1 MESFVALDRARAEA
15 ERRLDAV
22 GPDQWNL
29 STPCTDWTVFD
40 IARHLVV
47 GNKMAAL
54 LVTGAGR
61 DDTLAH
67 LKAWHQADGAL
78 EPAALIAAFRTSADE
93 QAEALRQPGV
103 LELTVHHPVGDI
115 PGAQLLR
122 FRVGDMTLHAWDL
135 ARAIGADE
143 RLDPELADDVYTSML
158 PMAPFIGTLGMF
170 GSGPSG
176 DVDEGAA
183 VQARLLDLS
192 GRRS

>member
-1 MESFVALDRARAEA
+1 MESFVALDRARAEV

-22 GPDQWNL
+22 GPDQWSL
-29 STPCTDWTVFD
+29 PTPCTDWTVRD
-40 IARHLVV
+40 VARHLVV

-61 DDTLAH
+61 DETLAQ
-67 LKAWHQADGAL
+67 LRAWHAADGAL
-78 EPAALIAAFRTSADE
+78 EPAALVEAFRTTADA
-93 QAEALRQPGV
+93 QAEALRRPGV

-122 FRVGDMTLHAWDL
+122 FRVGDMTLHSWDM

-143 RLDPELADDVYTSML
+143 QLDPELADHVYTSMA
-158 PMAPFIGTLGMF
+158 PMASFIGTTGMF

-176 DVDEGAA
+176 EVDEGAP
-183 VQARLLDLS
+183 VQLRLLDLS
-192 GRRS
+192 GRHS

>member
-1 MESFVALDRARAEA
+1 MEPFAALDRARAEA

-22 GPDQWNL
+22 GPDQWSL
-29 STPCTDWTVFD
+29 PTPCTEWTVRD
-40 IARHLVV
+40 VARHLVV

-54 LVTGAGR
+54 LVSGASR
-61 DDTLAH
+61 DDTLAQIRV
-67 LKAWHQADGAL
+67 WHHADGTLAPDAL
-78 EPAALIAAFRTSADE
+78 VAAFRTSADA
-93 QAEALRQPGV
+93 QAAALGRPGV

-135 ARAIGADE
+135 ARAIGAD
-143 RLDPELADDVYTSML
+143 DHTSMA
-158 PMAPFIGTLGMF
+158 PMAPFISPLGMF

-176 DVDEGAA
+176 EVDESAPA
-183 VQARLLDLS
+183 QVRLLDLS